1 MGRSLLNYWLT
12 NFMELLLNLVWV
24 AMALAAF
31 SVFVR
36 KRCAYSQPPNVPY
49 AKALFALA
57 CVLVLLFPVVSAS
70 DDLHPTQAVLEDAT
84 KRVQQAVAP
93 YQQVQAGLFTSMLP
107 ALLNVYL
114 MFALVALHAWWPIAC
129 EAGVISRER
138 TLHDGRSPPTR

>member
-12 NFMELLLNLVWV
+12 NFMELLLNLLWV

-36 KRCAYSQPPNVPY
+36 KHCAYSQLPNAPY

-84 KRVQQAVAP
+84 KKIQQAVAP

-107 ALLNVYL
+107 ALLAIYP
-114 MFALVALHAWWPIAC
+114 MFALVALHAWRPIAC
-129 EAGVISRER
+129 EAQVIFREC
-138 TLHDGRSPPTR
+138 TPHDGRSPPTL